1 MLDSDLAKLYGVD
14 TKSLNRQVKRNIIR
28 FPADFMFELTKD
40 EFENLR
46 CQNGTS
52 SLEYGGRRYQPFV
65 FTENGV
71 AMLSSVLK
79 SDQAALVNIAIMR
92 IFTKLR
98 SFLMLEKELADRMTH
113 LELGTNKL
121 FKVVFE
127 RLDVLEEKTPAL
139 PLERRKIGLKGDN

>member
-1 MLDSDLAKLYGVD
+1 
-14 TKSLNRQVKRNIIR
+14 
-28 FPADFMFELTKD
+28 
-40 EFENLR
+40 
-46 CQNGTS
+46 
-52 SLEYGGRRYQPFV
+52 
-65 FTENGV
+65 
-71 AMLSSVLK
+71 MLSSVLK

-127 RLDVLEEKTPAL
+127 RLDDLEEKTPSL